1 MDVLLCSPQRTATH
15 LSFLD
20 LPFSPE
26 DLVWNS
32 RALVNF
38 EGFKYLETLEMQ
50 YLAQC
55 EPRQFYMAWSPTSL
69 SLLCPEHLD
78 LLLPGCPG

>member
-1 MDVLLCSPQRTATH
+1 
-15 LSFLD
+15 
-20 LPFSPE
+20 
-26 DLVWNS
+26 
-32 RALVNF
+32 
-38 EGFKYLETLEMQ
+38 MQ

-78 LLLPGCPG
+78 LLLPRMSWLEVLQPSPSSLNSHRCYSSDFHITETWQDCRSAVLKYG